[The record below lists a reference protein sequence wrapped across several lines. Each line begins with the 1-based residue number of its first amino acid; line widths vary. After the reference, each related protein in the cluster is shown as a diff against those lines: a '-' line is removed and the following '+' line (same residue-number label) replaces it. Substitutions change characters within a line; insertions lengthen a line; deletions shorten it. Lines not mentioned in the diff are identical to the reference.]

1 MRITEGNDGMTITE
15 TGVTAGAVLDLLE
28 RSRGVLL
35 QACHSGTAAERY
47 TQAHLSALRAGA
59 ALLAARA
66 TPTATRRSRPRSVWE
81 MLPTVAPELTE
92 WAAFFAASGRRR
104 VALERGGASAAVTTR
119 EADDLVRA
127 AEHFL
132 DLVRA
137 ALHLPC
143 ETSLHSELTPLGH
156 G

>member
-1 MRITEGNDGMTITE
+1 MTTIE
-15 TGVTAGAVLDLLE
+15 TGASAGAVLDLLE

-59 ALLAARA
+59 ALLAART
-66 TPTATRRSRPRSVWE
+66 TPAPGRRGRPRSVWE
-81 MLPTVAPELTE
+81 MLPPVAPELTE

-104 VALERGGASAAVTTR
+104 VALERGATHAAVTTR
-119 EADDLVRA
+119 EADDMVRAGERFLELVRA
-127 AEHFL
+127 S
-132 DLVRA
+132 
-137 ALHLPC
+137 LHLPC

>member
-1 MRITEGNDGMTITE
+1 MLR
-15 TGVTAGAVLDLLE
+15 AAAAVLTVRDLAGP
-28 RSRGVLL
+28 RGHGPVDVWRLL
-35 QACHSGTAAERY
+35 
-47 TQAHLSALRAGA
+47 
-59 ALLAARA
+59 
-66 TPTATRRSRPRSVWE
+66 PR
-81 MLPTVAPELTE
+81 VAPELTE

-104 VALERGGASAAVTTR
+104 VALERGGAGATVTTR

-127 AEHFL
+127 GEHFL
-132 DLVRA
+132 ELVRA